1 MTKTFTAFLA
11 EEMWRFFQVRSF
23 VESFVLFRGESPLTV
38 VTLYRKWDAV
48 LLESVL
54 VELWVRLKTLATL
67 LTHSLSFVD
76 TDTSQGVGVVTWAL
90 VVRHTN
96 AAILNPP
103 LLVAFQAVVGYIG
116 HVTMVALPVE
126 LIRVSHRL
134 MSPNLVHG
142 KELVPTAFTLVWL
155 LARVLPAFM

>member
-1 MTKTFTAFLA
+1 M
-11 EEMWRFFQVRSF
+11 RSF

-54 VELWVRLKTLATL
+54 VQLRVRLKTLATL
-67 LTHSLSFVD
+67 FAHSLSFVD

-90 VVRHTN
+90 VIGHTN

-103 LLVAFQAVVGYIG
+103 LLVAFQAVVGDVG

-126 LIRVSHRL
+126 LIRVFHRL
-134 MSPNLVHG
+134 MPPNLIHS
-142 KELVPTAFTLVWL
+142 KELVSTALTLVWL